1 MFRNLKVVG
10 AAFMTPVAAGLNC
23 CQRRLNLLKL
33 KKKIICAL
41 FASLL
46 LITVSPLFAQYGE
59 EEDGGTVLEI
69 KDYLEKALPPQEGR
83 KIVLNPAVGLLTI
96 TDTPTNHRL
105 IRELLRLIDVGPK
118 QIIIEAKFVEI
129 GVDNL
134 DESGIEWYWHR
145 KGVAGGKLSGIE
157 IGAASS
163 ETDPLYGIHWD
174 GVNKDFPQTV
184 LEGGLDFFISKTT
197 FDGNFISAYL
207 HALEQSKKGN
217 LLSSPKVTTLSGQA
231 ANIQITRTLPY
242 VSEVDVE
249 NRGTAE
255 NEHWVWTF
263 TIEERVTGI
272 TLEVTP
278 TVGEGNLI
286 TLDIHPNIDVFLG
299 RVSSHEMAS
308 PELGYPLI
316 DTRTTQT
323 SLTIRSGRTIILGGL
338 MQDEDK
344 LVNKKIPLLG
354 DIPLLGKLFRY
365 KYRNREKKSLL
376 IFITATLLTP
386 TGEEII

>member
-1 MFRNLKVVG
+1 MFGKR
-10 AAFMTPVAAGLNC
+10 
-23 CQRRLNLLKL
+23 
-33 KKKIICAL
+33 KIICAL

-46 LITVSPLFAQYGE
+46 LITVFPVFAQEEGE
-59 EEDGGTVLEI
+59 EEETVLEI
-69 KDYLEKALPPQEGR
+69 KDYLEQALPPQEGR
-83 KIVLNPAVGLLTI
+83 NIVLNPAVGLLII
-96 TDTPTNHRL
+96 TDTPSNHRL
-105 IRELLRLIDVGPK
+105 IKELLRLIDVGPK
-118 QIIIEAKFVEI
+118 QIIIEAKFVEV
-129 GVDNL
+129 GVDAL
-134 DESGIEWYWHR
+134 DEAGIEWYWHR
-145 KGVAGGKLSGIE
+145 KGVLGGKLSDIE
-157 IGAASS
+157 VGNSAS

-174 GVNKDFPQTV
+174 SATQDFPQTGYAKP
-184 LEGGLDFFISKTT
+184 EGGGFDFFISKTT
-197 FDGNFISAYL
+197 FDGNFIRAYL

-217 LLSSPKVTTLSGQA
+217 LLSSPRVTTLSGQQ

-242 VSEVDVE
+242 ISEVDVE

-255 NEHWVWTF
+255 VPHWVWTY
-263 TIEERVTGI
+263 TIEEKVTGI

-286 TLDIHPNIDVFLG
+286 TMDIHPNIDVFKG

-308 PELGYPLI
+308 AELGYPLI

-323 SLTIRSGRTIILGGL
+323 SLTVKSGSTIILGGL
-338 MQDEDK
+338 MQDKDE

-354 DIPLLGKLFRY
+354 DIPLLGRLFRY
-365 KYRNREKKSLL
+365 KYRNREKKNLL